1 MSGIYSKTIVSTI
14 LADLISKVKDE
25 SEKLVAKAKHQGD
38 SVSEKTAGWKAEGLE
53 KN

>member
-38 SVSEKTAGWKAEGLE
+38 SVSEKQQDGKLKG
-53 KN
+53 